1 MSLEKAE
8 IQQQLVQALKALA
21 ETQGEALARQIK
33 PILFANLD
41 RGRLEA
47 GQGQAGEISAYV
59 RRVAENF
66 IALNPYLH
74 RLQVEQ
80 SPELWEPLY
89 KQMQIWAYNYFLRKG
104 FGAGEPTRDIAIESA
119 TDAATFLLSAYFPYD
134 TEFKPWA
141 YITVQHACQKY
152 IQKGLRKSV
161 VPEEMKVELEE
172 EITDG
177 NTPLLEP
184 GALQG
189 EFGEE
194 LEEALSQLSEARR
207 AVIRFIFFD
216 ELKPDEVAQR
226 MGKSVSAI
234 YTLQFHGLRDLRK
247 ILTAIRDNLNE

>member
-8 IQQQLVQALKALA
+8 IQRQLVAALNALA
-21 ETQGEALARQIK
+21 ETQGEALARQIR
-33 PILFANLD
+33 PILLANLD

-47 GQGQAGEISAYV
+47 GQRQPGGIPAYV

-66 IALNPYLH
+66 ITLNPYLR

-80 SPELWEPLY
+80 SPEVWEPLY
-89 KQMQIWAYNYFLRKG
+89 EQMQTWAYNYFLRKG
-104 FGAGEPTRDIAIESA
+104 FDAGESTRDIAIEAA
-119 TDAATFLLSAYFPYD
+119 TDAATFLLTAYFPYD

-152 IQKGLRKSV
+152 IQRALRKSV
-161 VPEEMKVELEE
+161 VPEEMKVELEDE
-172 EITDG
+172 LTDG
-177 NTPLLEP
+177 NGPLLEP
-184 GALQG
+184 GDLQS
-189 EFGEE
+189 EFGDE
-194 LEEALSQLSEARR
+194 LEDALSQLSEARR
-207 AVIRFIFFD
+207 AVIRLIFFD

-226 MGKSVSAI
+226 LGKSVSAI